1 MLYDATVDCL
11 RKNFR
16 NLMGCQNEA
25 SFDKLVSSVASANN
39 PQNEA
44 MICDLV
50 YEYLKSEHKVASES
64 IILFRDNLIFC
75 VGQDTPLL
83 SEADPEQ
90 PPITRK
96 QQRLFALLTTLS
108 KLER

>member
-1 MLYDATVDCL
+1 MLYDPTVDCL

-64 IILFRDNLIFC
+64 IILLMESDILC
-75 VGQDTPLL
+75 CQDTPLL
-83 SEADPEQ
+83 SEADSEQ

-96 QQRLFALLTTLS
+96 QQRLFALLTSLS

>member
-16 NLMGCQNEA
+16 NLMGSQNEA

-50 YEYLKSEHKVASES
+50 YEYLKSEHKVDSDH
-64 IILFRDNLIFC
+64 ILLRDNLIFC
-75 VGQDTPLL
+75 VDQDTPLL
-83 SEADPEQ
+83 SEADSEQ

-96 QQRLFALLTTLS
+96 QQRLFALLTSLS